1 MRMPLHKLNI
11 LRRALGVSLCAG
23 LCLCALAAGFKPGDS
38 LPDLTSAKLEGK
50 LPDSLKGKVV
60 LLDFWASWCDPCK
73 ESFPVMDE
81 LQKHYGEQGLV
92 VIAVNVDENKSD
104 MEDFL
109 KHNAA
114 SFTVVRDAGQTLVS
128 KAGIATMPSSFVI
141 DRDGKI
147 CFAHT
152 GFHGADS
159 KKQYE
164 QEIESLL
171 KK

>member
-1 MRMPLHKLNI
+1 MPRPKFHSVRCPL
-11 LRRALGVSLCAG
+11 AAFLCAG
-23 LCLCALAAGFKPGDS
+23 LCLCALAAGFKTGDA
-38 LPDLTSAKLEGK
+38 LPDLASLKLEGK
-50 LPDSLKGKVV
+50 LPDSIKGKVV
-60 LLDFWASWCDPCK
+60 LLDFWASWCEPCK
-73 ESFPVMDE
+73 QSFPVMDE
-81 LQKHYGEQGLV
+81 LQKHYGDQGLM

-109 KHNAA
+109 KANAA
-114 SFTVVRDAGQTLVS
+114 SFTVLRDAAQKLVAQ
-128 KAGIATMPSSFVI
+128 AGIATMPSSFVI
-141 DRDGKI
+141 DREGKVR
-147 CFAHT
+147 FVHT